1 MFATVVM
8 QSYIFIPTTHIYFLE
23 FSSPNSASG
32 GAAWPPADVR
42 SVGRSGFLPP
52 PYAVIAS
59 HCLFCTGPS
68 WIRVPPPLPLLW
80 TIAPPTPPVAHPH
93 CPWQAIAPLPKNPS
107 IVVLAGQT
115 FGDFVYI
122 NGRVVLKSVL
132 QLYMDLLWMWIFWS
146 LNYYCNN
153 DNNYCHFCWWLP
165 FDAVDEDAIFF
176 SFCCLLFWNTPEFIF
191 FGWATG
197 DRNT

>member
-1 MFATVVM
+1 MVHVCNTCHAEL
-8 QSYIFIPTTHIYFLE
+8 YIYSGNHIYFLE
-23 FSSPNSASG
+23 LYSPNSASG
-32 GAAWPPADVR
+32 GATWPPADVQSEGR
-42 SVGRSGFLPP
+42 SVWLFST
-52 PYAVIAS
+52 VIIS
-59 HCLFCTGPS
+59 HCLFCTGSS
-68 WIRVPPPLPLLW
+68 WISVPPPSLHSCK
-80 TIAPPTPPVAHPH
+80 APPILPVTHPH
-93 CPWQAIAPLPKNPS
+93 HPWQAIAPHPKKPS

-132 QLYMDLLWMWIFWS
+132 QLYKDLLWMWILWS

-176 SFCCLLFWNTPEFIF
+176 SFCCLLFWNKPKFIF